1 MSILLLIG
9 IAIISGL
16 IGGKISH
23 QLRSPAVVGYI
34 LIGLILGPSILGL
47 FKLDLLDRMGVIS
60 DLALGLIAFIIG
72 SHLPLGLLRR
82 MGKQVV
88 IITLVQLFGAFIIV
102 AWGIYLLTG
111 KPYIALV
118 FVALAT
124 ATAPAGTVVV
134 LQEYKAKGALTT
146 ALLAI
151 VGLDDAF
158 AIVIYGF
165 AAALAKLF
173 IVGKEVISLHST
185 VVGPLIEIGGALLL
199 GAAAGTALAYLAKML
214 RGRGELLP
222 LSLGVI
228 FICVGAANSLHLS
241 LILSNMT
248 LGMVVASA
256 FPRVSRRTFDV
267 IEGITPP
274 VYVIFFVIAGA
285 HLQLGLLPQMGLLG
299 LIYIGGRIIGKMG
312 GAYLGASISKAQ
324 ASIRKYL
331 GLGLLS
337 QAGVAIGLAILVG
350 REFST
355 LGEVGH
361 HLAVSAINT
370 IAATTI
376 IFEIIGPLTAKFA
389 ITRAGEVGKA
399 EG

>member
-1 MSILLLIG
+1 MSLLLLIG

-34 LIGLILGPSILGL
+34 LMGLILGPSVLGL
-47 FKLDLLDRMGVIS
+47 FRPDLLDRMGGIS

-102 AWGIYLLTG
+102 AWGIYFLTR
-111 KPYIALV
+111 KLYMALI
-118 FVALAT
+118 FGALAT
-124 ATAPAGTVVV
+124 ATAPAGTVIV

-146 ALLAI
+146 ALLTI

-173 IVGKEVISLHST
+173 IMGKGGISLHSM
-185 VVGPLIEIGGALLL
+185 VVGPLIEIGGALIL
-199 GAAAGTALAYLAKML
+199 GAAAGMVLAYFAKIL

-228 FICVGAANSLHLS
+228 FICVGAARALHLS

-248 LGMVVASA
+248 LGMVVASS
-256 FPRVSRRTFDV
+256 FPRVSRRALEV
-267 IEGITPP
+267 IEGISAPI
-274 VYVIFFVIAGA
+274 YIIFFVTAGA

-299 LIYIGGRIIGKMG
+299 LIYIGGRIIGKMS
-312 GAYLGASISKAQ
+312 GAYLGACISKAQ

-350 REFST
+350 REFSD
-355 LGEVGH
+355 LGKVGH
-361 HLAVSAINT
+361 NLAVLTINT

-376 IFEIIGPLTAKFA
+376 IFEIIGPITTKFA
-389 ITRAGEVGKA
+389 ITRAGEMGK
-399 EG
+399 EEK